1 MTSYA
6 LTTTTALL
14 HTLRTSD
21 DGEVWDHFVAR
32 YTPILRAIARRLGL
46 SEEDASDVAQQT
58 LLQFVGGIRA
68 GNYDRSRGR
77 LRSWI
82 VSIAENRSRDI
93 QRHARGRASGGLP
106 LDAESDRM
114 ATLESWWEEE
124 ERAHIA
130 AAAWDELRA
139 GERNDDKGVQV
150 FELVAL
156 RDVPPLEASRQL
168 GMTVGAVYAAK
179 YRIASRLKEVIERL
193 TSVYAADL
201 P

>member
-1 MTSYA
+1 MTNDA

-21 DGEVWDHFVAR
+21 DGEVWDQFVAR

-58 LLQFVGGIRA
+58 LLQFVGGMRT
-68 GNYDRSRGR
+68 GKYDRSRGR

-82 VSIAENRSRDI
+82 VSIAEHRSRDM
-93 QRHARGRASGGLP
+93 QRHLRSRPSEAPP
-106 LDAESDRM
+106 LDEASDRL
-114 ATLESWWEEE
+114 TRLESWWEEE

-130 AAAWDELRA
+130 AAAWEELRV
-139 GERNDDKGVQV
+139 GERTDEKGVQV

-156 RDVPPLEASRQL
+156 RDVPPLEAGRQL

-179 YRIASRLKEVIERL
+179 YRIASRLKMVIERL
-193 TSVYAADL
+193 TSVYDASM

>member
-1 MTSYA
+1 MTNDA

-21 DGEVWDHFVAR
+21 DGEVWDQFVAR

-58 LLQFVGGIRA
+58 LLQFVGGMRT
-68 GNYDRSRGR
+68 GKYDRSRGR

-82 VSIAENRSRDI
+82 VSIAEHRSRDM
-93 QRHARGRASGGLP
+93 QRHLRSRPSEGSP
-106 LDAESDRM
+106 LEEASDRL
-114 ATLESWWEEE
+114 ARLESWWEEE

-130 AAAWDELRA
+130 AAAWEELRT
-139 GERNDDKGVQV
+139 GERTDEKGVQV

-156 RDVPPLEASRQL
+156 RDVPPLEAGRQL

-179 YRIASRLKEVIERL
+179 HRIASRLKMVIERL
-193 TSVYAADL
+193 TSVYDASM